1 MFSIS
6 LSLHSLLPPPCHSF
20 WFSSFL
26 SSKSS
31 QDPLAQRRNWQ
42 SRGKK
47 KDEQFDIISEAR
59 LTVHISRQTFYLTT
73 ITSISVTVGYL
84 NTTWYKGAV
93 NGNGRSNL
101 AHGSYN
107 MMFK

>member
-84 NTTWYKGAV
+84 SGIQPGTREPLMVTEGLIWLMG
-93 NGNGRSNL
+93 
-101 AHGSYN
+101 HTI
-107 MMFK
+107 